1 MVPIPEKVAA
11 QIDKISGQKR
21 RTTFIVD
28 LLEQEIERREQL
40 AALSEAVGCWNDE
53 DHPELAN
60 GSEAFVREL
69 RDGAA
74 QRLEKIEQET
84 SR

>member
-1 MVPIPEKVAA
+1 MIPIPEKVAA
-11 QIDKISGQKR
+11 RIDKIAGQKHR
-21 RTTFIVD
+21 SAFVVD

-40 AALSEAVGCWNDE
+40 AALSEAIGCWSDK
-53 DHPELAN
+53 DHPELSN

-74 QRLEKIEQET
+74 QRLEKIEKET
-84 SR
+84 FR